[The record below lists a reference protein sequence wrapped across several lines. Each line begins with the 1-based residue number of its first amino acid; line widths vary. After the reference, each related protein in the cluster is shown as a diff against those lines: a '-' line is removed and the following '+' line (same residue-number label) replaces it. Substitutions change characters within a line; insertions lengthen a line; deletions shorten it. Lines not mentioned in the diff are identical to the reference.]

1 MSECLEGDICKNNK
15 NKLTQNGTT
24 YCCDE
29 RDGYTSKL
37 EYNNSKCKCTYS
49 YISTNIIG
57 FIIKLIIGC
66 IIFYFIMSF
75 ILNKR
80 KKLKESS

>member
-1 MSECLEGDICKNNK
+1 MSECLTGNSCKNNK
-15 NKLTQNGTT
+15 NKLTQNGTM

-29 RDGYTSKL
+29 RDGYISKL

-49 YISTNIIG
+49 KISYDIIG

-75 ILNKR
+75 ILDKR

>member
-1 MSECLEGDICKNNK
+1 MKCLIGDSCKKNK
-15 NKLTQNGTT
+15 NKLTQNGTM

-29 RDGYTSKL
+29 RDGYISKL

-49 YISTNIIG
+49 KISYDIIG

-66 IIFYFIMSF
+66 IIFNFIMSF
-75 ILNKR
+75 TLNR
-80 KKLKESS
+80 RNKLKEGS

>member
-1 MSECLEGDICKNNK
+1 MNDCLTEDKCKNNK
-15 NKLTQNGTT
+15 NKLTQNNIM

-29 RDGYTSKL
+29 RDGYISKL

-49 YISTNIIG
+49 KINSNIIS

-75 ILNKR
+75 ILNR
-80 KKLKESS
+80 RDKLKESS